1 MNKAT
6 EKRIAGIRAVNDATV
21 TTDANGNTFH
31 GTRTEIAARI
41 REIASLGRTDR
52 WRNAVEAWALMIE
65 DDSQPL
71 EWAFLQ
77 YGVYAAHAVD

>member
-1 MNKAT
+1 MNAAVT
-6 EKRIAGIRAVNDATV
+6 RRIEGIRNVNSTTV
-21 TTDANGNTFH
+21 TTDDDGNTYH

-41 REIASLGRTDR
+41 REIAKLGRTDR